1 MNAALSFRI
10 LAVLLLCIFG
20 RPLTAADWRSLAQ
33 ESELR
38 FVARYEDQPL
48 DGLFRRFSVT
58 VTTDEPGLA
67 PTGLRVEVDVAS
79 ADMNDREINDE
90 LTQAD
95 WFYTEQFPQAVFES
109 DRIVEDGKG
118 MLLATGTLQL
128 KGRRLETSVPFS
140 WRAERDRAELSGTT
154 ALSRLSWNI
163 GAGEWASD
171 EPIADTVELEF
182 RVVLQPAD

>member
-1 MNAALSFRI
+1 SHT
-10 LAVLLLCIFG
+10 
-20 RPLTAADWRSLAQ
+20 LTAADWQSLAQ

-58 VTTDEPGLA
+58 VTADEPGLA

-95 WFYTEQFPQAVFES
+95 WFYTERFPQAVFQS

-128 KGRRLETSVPFS
+128 KGRRHETSVPFS
-140 WRAERDRAELSGTT
+140 WRVEGDRAELSGKTV
-154 ALSRLSWNI
+154 LSRLSWNI

-182 RVVLQPAD
+182 RVVLQARD